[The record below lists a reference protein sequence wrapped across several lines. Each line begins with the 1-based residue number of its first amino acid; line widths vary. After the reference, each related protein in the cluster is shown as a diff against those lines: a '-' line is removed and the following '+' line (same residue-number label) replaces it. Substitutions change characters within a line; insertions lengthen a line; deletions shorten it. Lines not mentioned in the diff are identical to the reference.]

1 MPFGMALLGVGMNYG
16 AIKYCDI
23 ANGVGVR
30 TSLFVSGCRLHCP
43 GCFNGV
49 AQDFSY
55 GLPFGRAAEDEVVE
69 SLRPSYVRGL
79 SLLGGDP
86 MEPENQRVLVH
97 LVRRVVQEL
106 PDKDIWCYTGYVYD
120 RDLVPGGSHWV
131 DGVTDELL
139 DGIDVLVDG
148 PFVEAKKDIT
158 LRFRGSS
165 NQRLIDLA
173 ATRQGDGRV
182 VPWADDPVFATH
194 TM

>member
-1 MPFGMALLGVGMNYG
+1 MNYG
-16 AIKYCDI
+16 AIKYYDI

-55 GLPFGRAAEDEVVE
+55 GRPYTREVEDEILE
-69 SLRPSYVRGL
+69 SLRPSYIQGL

-86 MEPENQRVLVH
+86 MEPENQRVLVG
-97 LVRRVVQEL
+97 LVERVARDL
-106 PDKDIWCYTGYVYD
+106 PEKDVWCYTGYVYD
-120 RDLVPGGSHWV
+120 RDLVPGGRRWL

-148 PFVEAKKDIT
+148 PFVQAEKDIT
-158 LRFRGSS
+158 LRFRGSA

-173 ATRQGDGRV
+173 ATRATAGRPGAPAGGAVVAWTDG
-182 VPWADDPVFATH
+182 PVFATH
-194 TM
+194 TMEG

>member
-1 MPFGMALLGVGMNYG
+1 MNFGN
-16 AIKYCDI
+16 IKFFDI
-23 ANGVGVR
+23 ANGIGVR

-55 GLPFGRAAEDEVVE
+55 GEPYTREVEDRIVE
-69 SLRPSYVRGL
+69 SLRPNYIAGL

-86 MEPENQRVLVH
+86 MEPENQRVLVG
-97 LVRRVVQEL
+97 LVERVTRDL
-106 PDKDIWCYTGYVYD
+106 PEKDIWCYTGYVYD
-120 RDLVPGGSHWV
+120 RDLVTGGSHWLE
-131 DGVTDELL
+131 GVTDELL

-173 ATRQGDGRV
+173 ATRATVGQAGAPAGGIL
-182 VPWADDPVFATH
+182 VPWTDEPVFATH

>member
-1 MPFGMALLGVGMNYG
+1 MNYG
-16 AIKYCDI
+16 TIKYFDI

-55 GLPFGRAAEDEVVE
+55 GLPFDRAVEDKVVE
-69 SLRPSYVRGL
+69 SLRPGYVQGL

-97 LVRRVVQEL
+97 LVRRVVEEL
-106 PDKDIWCYTGYVYD
+106 ADKDVWCYTGYVYD
-120 RDLVPGGSHWV
+120 RDLVPGGSHWI

-173 ATRQGDGRV
+173 ATRASLGKVGAPAGGV
-182 VPWADDPVFATH
+182 IVPWSDEPVFSTH
-194 TM
+194 TME